1 MDSRVSDEAAAGVL
15 ELEGLAMAGL
25 VAILRQLGDLAE
37 LAAEV
42 FDGLQ
47 HQVMAVS
54 ARRRRLAVRAKQLIN
69 DLPTS
74 SSIIIVDGHHRC
86 GLKNKKALVHGAG
99 VVAPPPRFVVNQI
112 KRCRGPPRLS
122 LLDRFDADGEGACLK
137 RMRRTGCMIDG
148 SLHNKPEN
156 SYSEDTIRVDTL
168 VPIPPMQW
176 LSVKVHTGPIRNTYR
191 KPFGKYHVQRA
202 ESKIRT
208 TTELLHS
215 CEAWSE
221 PRGTKHLSAAEINY
235 LQQQPRQQLVAAD
248 CNMQAP
254 ERPAKKVSEIISPSR
269 GNNTV
274 SDLEAEKNS
283 NANATQQ
290 VDVHNTSSGE
300 GDEGNLQQHDEE
312 NVWFASAMEQLARMS
327 PPWLPR
333 PKHHLPNNQG
343 MVSHDRVTV

>member
-25 VAILRQLGDLAE
+25 AILRQLGDLAE

-86 GLKNKKALVHGAG
+86 DLKKKALVHGAG

-122 LLDRFDADGEGACLK
+122 LLDR
-137 RMRRTGCMIDG
+137 MRRTGCMIVG

-221 PRGTKHLSAAEINY
+221 PRGTKHLSGAEINY

-254 ERPAKKVSEIISPSR
+254 ERPAEKVSEIISPSR

-274 SDLEAEKNS
+274 SDSEAEKNS

-300 GDEGNLQQHDEE
+300 GDEGNLQQRDEAKKRSKSDP
-312 NVWFASAMEQLARMS
+312 WFKKYSGQQDSTGRTD
-327 PPWLPR
+327 
-333 PKHHLPNNQG
+333 K
-343 MVSHDRVTV
+343 

>member
-1 MDSRVSDEAAAGVL
+1 MPSFYFCQEPETRAADSDVSFTGSTQIHIHMDNCCSESDAGSDYVGNL
-15 ELEGLAMAGL
+15 NCSELERTSSFEAWFSPGPGARFNADDIGSLQSNGGPLM
-25 VAILRQLGDLAE
+25 VADPVFSLLLHHDASVD
-37 LAAEV
+37 AAEV
-42 FDGLQ
+42 Q
-47 HQVMAVS
+47 KRPSISNQC
-54 ARRRRLAVRAKQLIN
+54 
-69 DLPTS
+69 S
-74 SSIIIVDGHHRC
+74 SSSSPEGC
-86 GLKNKKALVHGAG
+86 
-99 VVAPPPRFVVNQI
+99 I
-112 KRCRGPPRLS
+112 KHV
-122 LLDRFDADGEGACLK
+122 LLP

-274 SDLEAEKNS
+274 SDSEAEKNS

-333 PKHHLPNNQG
+333 PKHPLPNNQG